1 MNDSFVTALNTQKT
15 TTEWMNALTTNMTN
29 MYTPGFKENKVNF
42 KTFLGGAVL
51 DRCDKNFGQ
60 GKSTPGTANANL
72 FLEGEGFFVTRTN
85 EGKVIYTRH
94 GEFDFDSEGV
104 YKNKDGFTVQGYIL
118 NDKGEI
124 MTLYLPLFRLY
135 HSRCNLE

>member
-51 DRCDKNFGQ
+51 DTCDKNFGQ

-72 FLEGEGFFVTRTN
+72 FLEGEGFFVTRTDA
-85 EGKVIYTRH
+85 GKVVYTRH
-94 GEFDFDSEGV
+94 GEFDFDAEGV
-104 YKNKDGFTVQGYIL
+104 YKSVKAF
-118 NDKGEI
+118 
-124 MTLYLPLFRLY
+124 M
-135 HSRCNLE
+135 